1 MGKNQNPIDAAIDK
15 ACGFTK
21 EDMDVMAENVA
32 VGKKVREI
40 ATVCEEFAKTLTT
53 RQRGRF
59 WSLIRDRGIMEV
71 GVPPEARFE
80 IVPMKDKR
88 AEAFL
93 AMLIPFGKYAG
104 KTIKEVERED
114 PHYLSWL
121 ADNSNDFQKLLK
133 QYLARSKYKGL

>member
-1 MGKNQNPIDAAIDK
+1 
-15 ACGFTK
+15 
-21 EDMDVMAENVA
+21 
-32 VGKKVREI
+32 
-40 ATVCEEFAKTLTT
+40 
-53 RQRGRF
+53 
-59 WSLIRDRGIMEV
+59 MEV
-71 GVPPEARFE
+71 GLPPEARLE
-80 IVPMKDKR
+80 IVAMKDKR

-93 AMLIPFGKYAG
+93 AEKIPFGKYVG

>member
-53 RQRGRF
+53 RQRVAFGH
-59 WSLIRDRGIMEV
+59 S
-71 GVPPEARFE
+71 FE
-80 IVPMKDKR
+80 IVGSWR
-88 AEAFL
+88 LE
-93 AMLIPFGKYAG
+93 
-104 KTIKEVERED
+104 
-114 PHYLSWL
+114 YLPKHVL
-121 ADNSNDFQKLLK
+121 
-133 QYLARSKYKGL
+133 RSCL